1 MTAYWMARTSGPSA
15 AISPAVRAAVASVDG
30 DVTMTNFLT
39 LRASFA
45 FDRDFM
51 DLEHSELGKHAK
63 VAPLFAVIA
72 LLLSAVGLIAVVAYS
87 VSQRTREIGI
97 RMAIGAT
104 GEDIRLLILREGL
117 IPVVVGVVIGVAISL
132 AANQLLRAQ
141 LVGVSP
147 TDPLVMAGAPALL
160 VLVAIVA
167 SQLPARRAVAV
178 DPVVA
183 LRAE

>member
-1 MTAYWMARTSGPSA
+1 MTAYWMARTSGPPASIA
-15 AISPAVRAAVASVDG
+15 SAVRAAVAAVDP
-30 DVTMTNFLT
+30 DVSLANFVT
-39 LRASFA
+39 LRESYA

-63 VAPLFAVIA
+63 VAPVFAIIA
-72 LLLSAVGLIAVVAYS
+72 LLLSAVGLIAVVGYS
-87 VSQRTREIGI
+87 VSLRTREIGI

-104 GEDIRLLILREGL
+104 GANIRRLILREGL
-117 IPVVVGVVIGVAISL
+117 VPVGIGVIAGMALSL

-147 TDPLVMAGAPALL
+147 NDPVVLMSAPALL
-160 VLVAIVA
+160 VFVALCA

-183 LRAE
+183 LRSE